1 MALCPQIQLSTIQLR
16 SPGFLWR
23 VVINLGSGFI
33 QGVKDSK
40 WSEKKPLYKVRD
52 VSYKTL
58 GNLNTV

>member
-1 MALCPQIQLSTIQLR
+1 MALCLQIQLSTIQLR

-40 WSEKKPLYKVRD
+40 WSEKKQSDLDFYIR
-52 VSYKTL
+52 L
-58 GNLNTV
+58 GT